1 MACVNAPRAGLCA
14 ALLALATTIS
24 FAAAADEPEGE
35 IGAESAVENE
45 DLEALIAEAE
55 PLYLANCRMCHGTRG
70 TAGVPL
76 AGNER
81 VFPEWVAGTM
91 IRGPGYMPSFDV
103 LPDEEVAAIAN
114 FVANSWGNDFGLIT
128 PDDVAAM
135 R

>member
-1 MACVNAPRAGLCA
+1 MARVIVPPAGLRAILLVLA
-14 ALLALATTIS
+14 AVFPVGAT
-24 FAAAADEPEGE
+24 AEDPQGELAADTAADVEG
-35 IGAESAVENE
+35 
-45 DLEALIAEAE
+45 LEELIEEAE

>member
-1 MACVNAPRAGLCA
+1 MARMNAPRAGLCA
-14 ALLALATTIS
+14 ALLALATTIPI
-24 FAAAADEPEGE
+24 AATADEPEEEVGT
-35 IGAESAVENE
+35 ESAVEGE
-45 DLEALIAEAE
+45 GLEALLDEAE
-55 PLYLANCRMCHGTRG
+55 PLYIANCRMCHGTRG

-81 VFPEWVAGTM
+81 VFPEWVAATM

-114 FVANSWGNDFGLIT
+114 FVANSWGNNFGLIT
-128 PDDVAAM
+128 TDDVAAM

>member
-1 MACVNAPRAGLCA
+1 MGRM
-14 ALLALATTIS
+14 
-24 FAAAADEPEGE
+24 AAAAAWLSAALFASATVFPPAAISGEPQDE
-35 IGAESAVENE
+35 ADTAADVEN
-45 DLEALIAEAE
+45 LEVDIEEAE
-55 PLYLANCRMCHGTRG
+55 PLYLAHCRMCHGTRG

-91 IRGPGYMPSFDV
+91 IRGPGYMPSFIM

-114 FVANSWGNDFGLIT
+114 FVANSWGNEFGVIT